1 MSEKDIDVMIVEAD
15 KKPYM
20 ASIPNNMESIKE
32 IVGGEINVSIMDGKD
47 VALICD
53 KDGLEEGRE
62 PNRILFD
69 NEGEPYDIVYGNFV
83 LTGVKDNDI
92 ISLSQDNAKEYYL
105 EFHQPTFYG
114 IRPDADGVEKE
125 YSKESEPDISPEREN
140 DWDMERDF
148 WNEEMF

>member
-20 ASIPNNMESIKE
+20 ASIPNDMENIKE
-32 IVGGEINVSIMDGKD
+32 IIGGEVNISIMDEKD

-53 KDGLEEGRE
+53 RDGLEEGRE

-92 ISLSQDNAKEYYL
+92 VSLSQDDAKEYYL

-114 IRPDADGVEKE
+114 IKPDIDAVEKE
-125 YSKESEPDISPEREN
+125 YSKEPETEIFPEKEKEWEIEREFWE
-140 DWDMERDF
+140 DERF
-148 WNEEMF
+148 

>member
-15 KKPYM
+15 KRPYM
-20 ASIPNNMESIKE
+20 VSIPNDMENIKE
-32 IVGGEINVSIMDGKD
+32 IVGGEVNISIMDGKD

-53 KDGLEEGRE
+53 RDGLEDGRE

-92 ISLSQDNAKEYYL
+92 ISLSQDDAKEYYL

-114 IRPDADGVEKE
+114 IRPDIDVVEKE
-125 YSKESEPDISPEREN
+125 YSKEPESEISLEIENYWDIERES
-140 DWDMERDF
+140 W
-148 WNEEMF
+148 EEKQF

>member
-53 KDGLEEGRE
+53 RDGLEEGRE

-92 ISLSQDNAKEYYL
+92 VSLSQDDAKEYYL

-114 IRPDADGVEKE
+114 IKPDIDAVEKE
-125 YSKESEPDISPEREN
+125 YSKEPETEIFPEKGKEWEIEREFWE
-140 DWDMERDF
+140 DERF
-148 WNEEMF
+148 